1 MSGFTLSGCELGVA
15 TAATQIEGGA
25 ADTTW
30 HRWAAADRI
39 TDHSTPARA
48 ADHWNRVEQDVALLG
63 ELGVRHYRMG
73 LEWARI
79 EPLRGQFDPAGFAH
93 YRDEFTRL
101 RDAGIR
107 PLVTL
112 HHFSEPG
119 WFADAGGWL
128 APDAVP
134 TFLRFAEAVVS
145 EFADLV
151 SDWITINEPTVYA
164 SHAYLW
170 GLWPPGETSAY
181 RRALAVTQ
189 ALVDAHL
196 AAYPM
201 IHRLCPDAKVG
212 VAHHL
217 RVFGPRSP
225 RNPLHRGASALSR
238 YLFQDAL
245 VEVMATGRSR
255 PPLRR
260 PKAVVPGRYYDFHGI
275 NYYTRSTVAG
285 LADGTAANVPVNDL
299 GWEVYPRGI
308 VELARWMHAR
318 WPGPIWITE
327 NGTADAADA
336 FRSRYVYEH
345 LAQIAV
351 SDLPIERYYHWC
363 FTDNFEWAEGEG
375 ARFGLVD
382 LDFGTQVRT
391 VRESGRFYADIIA
404 NHGVTDAAYDRWVAG
419 QEYPTNGED
428 G

>member
-1 MSGFTLSGCELGVA
+1 MPGFTLSGCELGVA

-39 TDHSTPARA
+39 SDHSTPARA
-48 ADHWNRVEQDVALLG
+48 ADHWNRVADDVALLG
-63 ELGVRHYRMG
+63 ELGIRHYRMG

-79 EPLRGQFDPAGFAH
+79 EPFRGQFDHEGLTH
-93 YRDEFTRL
+93 YRDELTRL

-134 TFLRFAEAVVS
+134 VFLRFAETVVR
-145 EFADLV
+145 ELGDLV

-164 SHAYLW
+164 NHAYLW

-181 RRALAVTQ
+181 RHSFAVTQ

-201 IHRLCPDAKVG
+201 IHRLWPDAQVG

-217 RVFGPRSP
+217 RVFQPRSP
-225 RNPLHRGASALSR
+225 RNPVHRAASTLSR

-245 VEVMATGRSR
+245 VEVMATGRGR

-260 PKAVVPGRYYDFHGI
+260 PKGVRPGRYYDFHAI
-275 NYYTRSTVAG
+275 NYYTRSTVAA
-285 LADGTAANVPVNDL
+285 LADGVAQDVPVNDL
-299 GWEVYPRGI
+299 GWEVYPQGI
-308 VELARWMHAR
+308 TELARWVHDR

-336 FRSRYVYEH
+336 FRARYLYEH
-345 LAQIAV
+345 LAQVAA
-351 SDLPIERYYHWC
+351 SGLPIERYYHWC
-363 FTDNFEWAEGEG
+363 FTDNFEWAEGEA
-375 ARFGLVD
+375 ARFGLVH
-382 LDFGTQVRT
+382 LDYETQVRT
-391 VRESGRFYADIIA
+391 IRPSGRFYADIIA
-404 NHGVTDAAYDRWVAG
+404 NHGVTEAAYERWVAG
-419 QEYPTNGED
+419 QEYPTNSED
-428 G
+428 N